1 MVEIAQVD
9 LPETLIEQEVT
20 QVLMQTARQMERL
33 GLDIRSLFT
42 QENLEQ
48 MRSNARPEAIERL
61 TQRLVVAKVAALE
74 GIEVE
79 PSEKKERIA
88 EIVAQVN
95 PQDLDFNKLNTAVE
109 EELMA
114 EKTLAWL
121 VQKVKVTLVPE
132 TEASTEE
139 E

>member
-1 MVEIAQVD
+1 
-9 LPETLIEQEVT
+9 
-20 QVLMQTARQMERL
+20 
-33 GLDIRSLFT
+33 
-42 QENLEQ
+42 
-48 MRSNARPEAIERL
+48 
-61 TQRLVVAKVAALE
+61 VVAKVAALE

-79 PSEKKERIA
+79 PSEKKERIV
-88 EIVAQVN
+88 EITAQIN
-95 PQDLDFNKLNTAVE
+95 PQDLDFAKLNTAVE
-109 EELMA
+109 EELIA